1 MKLYNLYKC
10 AEFTCWHSVV
20 KQAALQERVERL
32 QLQQKTLQHAAVAE
46 QNSLEETLQKEID
59 LYKEQGRQHAFT
71 IVALEEKLLAFMAEN
86 KELKANVL
94 SSDGTPHQKQLINEQ
109 SQDGNP
115 NVPISITSTDDSTA
129 KHEIQRLEAL
139 VSSLRTQLSAV
150 QQEAC
155 ERSDVAESL
164 RRDLVGMQAR
174 MSDLVGELDNEQKRE
189 IEQLRLKV
197 AHQETLLKQREDD
210 IQQLEGITRD
220 QAKTL
225 DSNQQEIGK
234 QQQLLELRLGEAKEQ
249 DSELSRLAGDV
260 VAERTAKEMAQRH
273 LEEMGQEL
281 NEIKMQYQNH
291 ERQQQVIERQKE
303 AIQQLRDQIRQ
314 KEELRPPGRQVYMG
328 TSRQIELVWLWKAKL
343 PFLTK

>member
-1 MKLYNLYKC
+1 
-10 AEFTCWHSVV
+10 
-20 KQAALQERVERL
+20 
-32 QLQQKTLQHAAVAE
+32 
-46 QNSLEETLQKEID
+46 
-59 LYKEQGRQHAFT
+59 
-71 IVALEEKLLAFMAEN
+71 
-86 KELKANVL
+86 
-94 SSDGTPHQKQLINEQ
+94 
-109 SQDGNP
+109 
-115 NVPISITSTDDSTA
+115 
-129 KHEIQRLEAL
+129 
-139 VSSLRTQLSAV
+139 
-150 QQEAC
+150 
-155 ERSDVAESL
+155 
-164 RRDLVGMQAR
+164 
-174 MSDLVGELDNEQKRE
+174 
-189 IEQLRLKV
+189 
-197 AHQETLLKQREDD
+197 LKQREDD